1 MATAT
6 ATLEHIS
13 EIDGALLARMVREG
27 TARLR
32 THAQEVNNLN
42 VFPIPDGDTGS
53 NMLQTASG
61 GADSITSTESG
72 SIGKLSRRISD
83 GMLLSAR
90 GNSGVILSQIF
101 EGMARAFD
109 GAETADAELIIR
121 AMQSGTR
128 TAYDAVMQP
137 TEGTMLTVMRCAT
150 DYVAGKAPS
159 LPVEL
164 LRDFISE
171 AKRTL
176 ERTPDMLPVLKRAG
190 VVDSGGA
197 GLIYIAEGMLDAL
210 LSDSSS
216 EENVDT
222 SWQDAAPSAAE
233 PDLDSFDENSKL
245 EYGYCTEL
253 LLRLQRSKTDPETLR
268 VESLTEW
275 LSGIGD
281 SVVAFKTGSIV
292 KLHIHTKTPDRV
304 LAFCQ
309 RYGEFLKVKIENMSL
324 QHNSSMLGIGENT
337 DFNDN
342 DAEPAPS
349 ADAVDTKTTEAAPKK
364 QFGIVVVASGEG
376 VKQLFSERGADIV
389 IDGGQ
394 SMNPSARDFIDAF
407 REVSAQ
413 TVFVLPNN
421 GNIILAAKQAA
432 ELYTDADIRV
442 IECTTV
448 GEGYAAISMFSDESG
463 DADTIESELRD
474 ALGGVVTAGISR
486 SIRDSGE
493 VKAGEYIGFV
503 GKDIIADS
511 DSRLD
516 AARKTADKL
525 GLGGYDVCIIL
536 RSADASAEEASELE
550 SYINSHYPNTEVYL
564 LYGGQPIYDYIIILE

>member
-32 THAQEVNNLN
+32 THAQEVNDLN

-61 GADSITSTESG
+61 GADSIASTKSG

-101 EGMARAFD
+101 EGMARALD

-128 TAYDAVMQP
+128 TAYNAVMQP

-216 EENVDT
+216 EETVDT

-292 KLHIHTKTPDRV
+292 KLHIHTKVPDRV

-337 DFNDN
+337 DYNDN
-342 DAEPAPS
+342 DAESAPS
-349 ADAVDTKTTEAAPKK
+349 DDAVDTKTTEAAPKK

-376 VKQLFSERGADIV
+376 VKQVFSERGADIV

-442 IECTTV
+442 IECTTI

-493 VKAGEYIGFV
+493 IKAGEYIGFV

-536 RSADASAEEASELE
+536 RSADASAEEAAKLE
-550 SYINSHYPNTEVYL
+550 SYINSHYQNTEVYL

>member
-32 THAQEVNNLN
+32 THAQEVNDLN

-61 GADSITSTESG
+61 GADSIASTENG

-101 EGMARAFD
+101 EGMARALD

-176 ERTPDMLPVLKRAG
+176 KRTPDMLPVLKRAG

-216 EENVDT
+216 EETVDT

-275 LSGIGD
+275 LSGIGN

-337 DFNDN
+337 DYNDN
-342 DAEPAPS
+342 DAESAPS
-349 ADAVDTKTTEAAPKK
+349 ADAADTKATEAAPKK

-516 AARKTADKL
+516 AACKTADKL

>member
-32 THAQEVNNLN
+32 THAQEVNDLN

-61 GADSITSTESG
+61 GADSIASTESG

-101 EGMARAFD
+101 EGMARALD

-216 EENVDT
+216 EETVDT
-222 SWQDAAPSAAE
+222 SWQDAAQSAAE

-337 DFNDN
+337 DYNDN
-342 DAEPAPS
+342 DAESAPS

-394 SMNPSARDFIDAF
+394 SMNPSTRDFIDAF
-407 REVSAQ
+407 RKVSAQ

-463 DADTIESELRD
+463 DADTIESELCD

-493 VKAGEYIGFV
+493 IKAGEYIGFV

-516 AARKTADKL
+516 AACKTADKL

>member
-32 THAQEVNNLN
+32 KHAQEVNDLN

-101 EGMARAFD
+101 EGMARALD

-216 EENVDT
+216 EEYVDT

-337 DFNDN
+337 DYNDN
-342 DAEPAPS
+342 DAESAPS
-349 ADAVDTKTTEAAPKK
+349 ADAADTKATEATPKK

-394 SMNPSARDFIDAF
+394 SMNPSTRDFIDAF
-407 REVSAQ
+407 RKVSAQ

>member
-32 THAQEVNNLN
+32 THAQEVNDLN

-61 GADSITSTESG
+61 GADSIASTESG

-101 EGMARAFD
+101 EGMARALD

-216 EENVDT
+216 EETVDT

-337 DFNDN
+337 DYNDN
-342 DAEPAPS
+342 DAESAPS

-394 SMNPSARDFIDAF
+394 SMNPSTRDFIDAF

-442 IECTTV
+442 IECTTI

-516 AARKTADKL
+516 AACKTADKL
-525 GLGGYDVCIIL
+525 GLEGYDVCIIL
-536 RSADASAEEASELE
+536 RSADASAEEAAKLE

>member
-32 THAQEVNNLN
+32 THAQEVNDLN

-61 GADSITSTESG
+61 GADSIASTESG

-337 DFNDN
+337 DHNDN
-342 DAEPAPS
+342 DAESAPS
-349 ADAVDTKTTEAAPKK
+349 ADAVDTKATEAAPKK

-463 DADTIESELRD
+463 DADTIESELCD

-536 RSADASAEEASELE
+536 RSADASAEEAAKLE

>member
-32 THAQEVNNLN
+32 THAQEVNDLN

-101 EGMARAFD
+101 EGMARALD

-128 TAYDAVMQP
+128 TAYGAVMQP

-216 EENVDT
+216 EETVDT

-292 KLHIHTKTPDRV
+292 KLHIHTKVPDRV

-337 DFNDN
+337 DHNDN

-349 ADAVDTKTTEAAPKK
+349 ANATDTKATEAAPKK

-407 REVSAQ
+407 RQVSAQ
-413 TVFVLPNN
+413 TIFVLPNN

-432 ELYTDADIRV
+432 ELYTDSDIRV
-442 IECTTV
+442 IECTTI
-448 GEGYAAISMFSDESG
+448 GEGYAAISMFSEESG

-516 AARKTADKL
+516 AACRTADKL

-536 RSADASAEEASELE
+536 RSADASAKEAAELE

>member
-32 THAQEVNNLN
+32 THAQEVNDLN

-101 EGMARAFD
+101 EGMARALD

-268 VESLTEW
+268 VESITEW

-292 KLHIHTKTPDRV
+292 KLHIHTKVPDRV

-337 DFNDN
+337 DYNDN
-342 DAEPAPS
+342 DAESAPS

-413 TVFVLPNN
+413 TVFVMPNN

-432 ELYTDADIRV
+432 ELYTDVDIRV

-493 VKAGEYIGFV
+493 IKAGEYIGFV

-516 AARKTADKL
+516 AACKTADKL

-536 RSADASAEEASELE
+536 RSADASAEEAAKLE

>member
-32 THAQEVNNLN
+32 THAQEVNDLN

-101 EGMARAFD
+101 EGMARALD

-216 EENVDT
+216 EETVDT

-233 PDLDSFDENSKL
+233 PDLDSFDENSEL

-281 SVVAFKTGSIV
+281 SVVTFKTGSIV

-337 DFNDN
+337 DYNDN
-342 DAEPAPS
+342 DAESAPS

-442 IECTTV
+442 IECTTI

-493 VKAGEYIGFV
+493 IKAGEYIGFV

-516 AARKTADKL
+516 AACKTADKL

>member
-32 THAQEVNNLN
+32 THAQEVNDLN

-101 EGMARAFD
+101 EGMARALD

-268 VESLTEW
+268 VESITEW

-292 KLHIHTKTPDRV
+292 KLHIHTKVPDRV

-337 DFNDN
+337 DYNDN
-342 DAEPAPS
+342 DAESAPS

-493 VKAGEYIGFV
+493 IKAGEYIGFV